1 MSFGRFTSRRAA
13 LSASIS
19 MLSLMLATGAALAQ
33 STDAGSVDVQAG
45 RGLPPLTSRAAVGS
59 QAPAGTAPAL
69 APVQG
74 SLDAIEPTSIVSD
87 KVLRDVI
94 PPTSDFT
101 ETVKYTPGWQGSN
114 VNGLLGDSKGGWRG
128 FADGQYNVTFD
139 GIPFG
144 DENDPTH
151 HSAAYFPAAFLSSV
165 VVDRGPGPASQAGFA
180 TFGGTLALNSTEL
193 KDNFGGTISGSIGS
207 FNTQNTTVTL
217 QTGKIAGSEARAV
230 IQYSNSLTYGA
241 LQYGKYYQNQFLGKA
256 QDKFGD
262 FTVTLLT
269 TYGTENY
276 NNVTSITYPQ
286 YLAYGKRY
294 GAVNSN
300 PLSQEYIGFN
310 NSQKRTDLEYL
321 DIDGTIHGFH
331 LDNKIYSYAYDYP
344 TYQNNGV
351 NQSGVGNATSGNK
364 GTVGSTVTYPNG
376 KVTAGDVLGYIKFNN
391 YRAIGDTFKAE
402 TLVDAGMFSG
412 LLRLGMWYE
421 SGSNDRLQEYIDYT
435 TGVTYP
441 QLGATN
447 AQSYKLLLTSKITTF
462 QPYVEYEWAPI
473 DGLTITPGYKFISFT
488 RDHQATVNQTTLT
501 PLYYSHTYTSSLPY
515 LSANYRLTNNISVY
529 AQASNGYLVPT
540 VSAYYVANPALD
552 NIRPQTTDNLQ
563 AGAVYKS
570 EKITA
575 DIDVY
580 RIKAYNY
587 AVTQTIGGSTFYTN
601 GGAVQF
607 QGVEAEGSYVFA
619 PGWSAYASVAFIS
632 AQSTSTHL
640 RVGDAPRYTTSFG
653 AVFDNGKFFGSALER
668 VVGDF
673 YGSAGET
680 VSTAT
685 ASKSLN
691 FVKGYST
698 TDIVVG
704 VRGRELQDAGYLKNV
719 TLRAGIYNL
728 FDNRTTSSIGG
739 SPNTLTIT
747 DPKNSLTYT
756 WLPGRTIFGTVTIG
770 F

>member
-1 MSFGRFTSRRAA
+1 
-13 LSASIS
+13 
-19 MLSLMLATGAALAQ
+19 MLSLVLATGAALAQ
-33 STDAGSVDVQAG
+33 STNAGSVDVQSGSA
-45 RGLPPLTSRAAVGS
+45 LPPVESRAAVGS

-69 APVQG
+69 SPSQG
-74 SLDAIEPTSIVSD
+74 TLDSIEPTSIVSD

-94 PPTSDFT
+94 PPTSDYT
-101 ETVKYTPGWQGSN
+101 ETVKYTPGWNSAN
-114 VNGLLGDSKGGWRG
+114 TNGLVGDTKGGWRG
-128 FADGQYNVTFD
+128 FVDGQYNITFD

-144 DENDPTH
+144 DMNDPTH
-151 HSAAYFPAAFLSSV
+151 HSAAYFPSAFLSSV
-165 VVDRGPGPASQAGFA
+165 VVDRGPGAASQAGYA
-180 TFGGTLALNSTEL
+180 TFGGTMALNSTTL
-193 KDNFGGTISGSIGS
+193 NDVFSGSISESLGS
-207 FNTQNTTVTL
+207 FNTQNTTTTL

-241 LQYGKYYQNQFLGKA
+241 VQFGKYYQNQFMGKA

-294 GAVNSN
+294 GAVNGN
-300 PLSQEYIGFN
+300 PQSQEYVGFN

-321 DIDGTIHGFH
+321 DIDGTIHGIH
-331 LDNKIYSYAYDYP
+331 LDNKVYTYAYDYP

-364 GTVGSTVTYPNG
+364 GTVGSVVNYPNG
-376 KVTAGDVLGYIKFNN
+376 HVSPGDVLGYIKYNN

-402 TLVDAGMFSG
+402 AAVDAGVFSG
-412 LLRLGMWYE
+412 LLRAGMWYE
-421 SGSNDRLQEYIDYT
+421 VGSNDRLQEYIDYT
-435 TGVTYP
+435 TGQTYP

-447 AQSYKLLLTSKITTF
+447 TQSYKLLLTSKISTF

-473 DGLTITPGYKFISFT
+473 DGLTVTPGVKFISFT
-488 RDHQATVNQTTLT
+488 RDHEAAVNQTTLS
-501 PLYYSHTYTSSLPY
+501 PLYYSHTYSSTLPY
-515 LSANYRLTNNISVY
+515 LAANYKLTNNISVY
-529 AQASNGYLVPT
+529 AQASQGYLVPT

-587 AVTQTIGGSTFYTN
+587 AVTNTDYTN

-607 QGVEAEGSYVFA
+607 QGVEAEGTYAFA
-619 PGWSAYASVAFIS
+619 PGWSAYGSAAFIS

-640 RVGDAPRYTTSFG
+640 RTGDAPRYTAAG
-653 AVFDNGKFFGSALER
+653 GIVFDNGKFFGSAIER
-668 VVGDF
+668 VIGDF
-673 YGSAGET
+673 YGSSGQSATTG
-680 VSTAT
+680 STNG
-685 ASKSLN
+685 SLN
-691 FVKGYST
+691 FVKGYAT
-698 TDIVVG
+698 LDLVAG
-704 VRGRELQDAGYLKNV
+704 VRGRDLENVGYLKNA
-719 TLRAGIYNL
+719 TFRAGIYNV
-728 FDNRTTSSIGG
+728 FDNRSITEIGG
-739 SPNTLTIT
+739 STAGLTSVNNTTLTY
-747 DPKNSLTYT
+747 SF
-756 WLPGRTIFGTVTIG
+756 LPGRTIFGSVTLG